1 MRSLDEEGAP
11 SAGALRWLVLAAS
24 TSLFVCSQFYRV
36 ANAVIA
42 PDLQRDL
49 HLSSAALGGLSAAFF
64 YAFAL
69 AQLPLALSLDRLGA
83 RRVMTTLSMIGV
95 AGAIIFASARGETT
109 ATLGRVLL
117 GIGMA
122 GNLIGS
128 LKIVSHW
135 FSPREFATVSGL
147 LVALGTAGN
156 VLATT
161 PLALL
166 VGALGWRASFWS
178 IAAATAGL
186 AILFWTVVRDS
197 PSPAARERSRE
208 ARSAPMRMLGR
219 LLTRRD
225 FWLISAG
232 AFCRYGAYLA
242 IQGLWAG
249 PYLTEAVG
257 LPGSRAAAMLL
268 LLNLSFVAGAPAGG
282 WLSDRVFRSRRSVA
296 LASLIGTALAMLALA
311 ADAVRDRPW
320 LVAVVFVVLG
330 VASSFGQVMYAHI
343 KDLVPG
349 DMAGMAM
356 TGVNCFVMLGA
367 AVFIQGIG
375 WMVDGPGRSY
385 GAAFLVSAAV
395 VATAAFLYSFTSEAR
410 VIVSPALA
418 SSSRSAVR
426 EEAAIPADP
435 R

>member
-1 MRSLDEEGAP
+1 MRSVDDEGAHA
-11 SAGALRWLVLAAS
+11 AGARRWLMFAAS

-42 PDLQRDL
+42 PELQRDL
-49 HLSSAALGGLSAAFF
+49 QLSSAALGGLSAAFF

-69 AQLPLALSLDRLGA
+69 AQLPLALSIDRLGA
-83 RRVMTTLSMIGV
+83 RRVMTALSMIGV
-95 AGAIIFASARGETT
+95 AGAAVFASARGEAT

-128 LKIVSHW
+128 MKAITRW

-147 LVALGTAGN
+147 LVALGTLGN
-156 VLATT
+156 VLATS
-161 PLALL
+161 PLAML
-166 VGALGWRASFWS
+166 VRAVGWRGSFWW

-186 AILFWTVVRDS
+186 TSLFWIVVRDS
-197 PSPAARERSRE
+197 PSPAPREESRE
-208 ARSAPMRMLGR
+208 VRPPPIQMLGR
-219 LLTRRD
+219 LLTSRD
-225 FWLISAG
+225 YWLISAG

-249 PYLTEAVG
+249 PYLTQAVG
-257 LPGSRAAAMLL
+257 LSDSGAAAMLL

-282 WLSDRVFRSRRSVA
+282 WLSDRVLRSRRSVA
-296 LASLIGTALAMLALA
+296 LASLTGTALALLALA

-320 LVAVVFVVLG
+320 LVALVFVALG

-343 KDLVPG
+343 KELVPA

-367 AVFIQGIG
+367 AVFIQGMG
-375 WMVDGPGRSY
+375 WVLDRAPGRY
-385 GAAFLVSAAV
+385 GVAFLVSAAV
-395 VATAAFLYSFTSEAR
+395 VATAAFLYRFTSDPR
-410 VIVSPALA
+410 VIVSPTLA
-418 SSSRSAVR
+418 SSPRGVGSAQV
-426 EEAAIPADP
+426 
-435 R
+435 